1 MHKNI
6 DYVVLLLNLRNVYDN
21 INSLQRSSFAV
32 LCISK
37 PSGISFRYFRFE
49 ITSDMMKRM
58 NYFTVVIYQEEVS
71 MTNKLQQYFPMIRTE
86 EEVLSEINSR
96 SHLKQM
102 YEEWEEEEQREL
114 SFYSA

>member
-1 MHKNI
+1 
-6 DYVVLLLNLRNVYDN
+6 
-21 INSLQRSSFAV
+21 
-32 LCISK
+32 
-37 PSGISFRYFRFE
+37 
-49 ITSDMMKRM
+49 MKRM

-71 MTNKLQQYFPMIRTE
+71 MNNKLRQYFPMIRTE

-114 SFYSA
+114 SFCSA

>member
-1 MHKNI
+1 MNWGLQLPQRQKNKKI
-6 DYVVLLLNLRNVYDN
+6 MRYPFGEDLN
-21 INSLQRSSFAV
+21 
-32 LCISK
+32 
-37 PSGISFRYFRFE
+37 GYFF
-49 ITSDMMKRM
+49 M

-71 MTNKLQQYFPMIRTE
+71 MTNELQQYFPMIRTE

-114 SFYSA
+114 SFCSA

>member
-1 MHKNI
+1 
-6 DYVVLLLNLRNVYDN
+6 
-21 INSLQRSSFAV
+21 
-32 LCISK
+32 
-37 PSGISFRYFRFE
+37 
-49 ITSDMMKRM
+49 MKRM

-86 EEVLSEINSR
+86 EVLSEINSR

-114 SFYSA
+114 SFCSA